1 MQENA
6 KGKESRNE
14 SMSNRIQAEFWR
26 GKNVLVTGHTGFKGA
41 WLCQVLA
48 KLGAQVSGISLAPEE
63 PSLFSQARI
72 HTLLENSNFLDITSF
87 ESCQQFITKLKPEII
102 FHLAAQ
108 ALVKRAY
115 YEPVETF
122 ASNVMGTL
130 HLLQAL
136 RECDSAR
143 TVLITTTDKVYFNAE
158 SGDPFQEGDRLG
170 STEPYAASKAATE
183 MVISCMRR
191 TYLAERGI
199 GVLSARAGNV
209 LGGGDWAFDNLVPN
223 GVRAVMEGKPLV
235 VRNPGAVR
243 PWQYVLDVLE
253 GYLLLAERMGTRV
266 DSTEPED
273 LAWNFGPDPASG
285 MITVEQICGW
295 MEEQWP
301 QRFSWEIDRG
311 EQLVKESKVLMLD
324 ASKAKHHL
332 GWEASHSPE
341 SALMKTLKW
350 YDAFLS
356 GVDARDLCEAEIE
369 EFLSS
374 RTDS

>member
-1 MQENA
+1 
-6 KGKESRNE
+6 
-14 SMSNRIQAEFWR
+14 MSNRIQAEFWR
-26 GKNVLVTGHTGFKGA
+26 GKRVLVTGHTGFKGA
-41 WLCQVLA
+41 WLCLVLSR
-48 KLGAQVSGISLAPEE
+48 LGAKVSGISLAPEE
-63 PSLFSQARI
+63 PSLYFQARI
-72 HTLLENSNFLDITSF
+72 HSLLEKSTFLDISSF
-87 ESCQQFITKLKPEII
+87 EPCQEFITKLKPEIT

-108 ALVKRAY
+108 SLVKKAY

-122 ASNVMGTL
+122 ATNVMGTL

-136 RECDSAR
+136 RQCDTAC
-143 TVLITTTDKVYFNAE
+143 TVLITTTDKVYFNSE

-170 STEPYAASKAATE
+170 STEPYAASKAAAE

-235 VRNPGAVR
+235 IRNPGSVR

-273 LAWNFGPDPASG
+273 LAWNFGPDPARG

-311 EQLVKESKVLMLD
+311 EQLVRESKILMLD
-324 ASKAKHHL
+324 ASKAKQQL
-332 GWEASHSPE
+332 GWEPSHSPE
-341 SALMKTLKW
+341 SALKKALRW
-350 YDAFLS
+350 YEAFLN
-356 GVDARDLCEAEIE
+356 GLDPRKLCEAEIE
-369 EFLSS
+369 EFMTS
-374 RTDS
+374 RTDN